1 MVTAIY
7 PGSFDPLTYGH
18 IDIALRASHL
28 FDKVY
33 LGVVYTKPSK
43 SFWFNTEE
51 RMELCKEALSH
62 IPNVEVISYS
72 GLTVDVA
79 ENLGAQVMVRGL
91 RMGSDFE
98 YEFEL
103 ALNNEKLNSNIDTM
117 YLISRLEHIY
127 IKSSLLREIV
137 EGDGRISHIVPRNV
151 EVAMWERAKSLALGS
166 S

>member
-1 MVTAIY
+1 
-7 PGSFDPLTYGH
+7 
-18 IDIALRASHL
+18 
-28 FDKVY
+28 
-33 LGVVYTKPSK
+33 
-43 SFWFNTEE
+43 
-51 RMELCKEALSH
+51 MELCKEALSH

-79 ENLGAQVMVRGL
+79 ENLGAQVKVRGL